1 MEFLFQ
7 GLSQESLW
15 LLVVFYDLL
24 LVVILYKFFGKYGLY
39 TAVILGI
46 ILGNLQGGKV
56 SEFVIFD
63 TTFTV
68 SMGAILYS
76 GIYFSTDLLNEK
88 YGKTEANRA
97 VNLGFFAN
105 VAVLLTLLL
114 SLLFKPSDLTGSA
127 LEVHNALSVIASYS
141 PAFIIG
147 SLTAYFI
154 SQKFDVWFFNYLK
167 TLTQGKYLW
176 LRNNLSTIISQLID
190 TFIYTFT
197 WVIATDLSIYE
208 AFNIADK
215 VAIINDGKIQQ
226 IGNPYDIYHK
236 PNNKFVADFI
246 GLGVFMPIKKLSNE
260 DFEIPLGILDDNK
273 IKNDLS
279 KNFKSSYA
287 FAIAKYK
294 SIFWLSVRFFCF
306 KSSNISFK

>member
-15 LLVVFYDLL
+15 LVVVFYDLL

-56 SEFVIFD
+56 SEFIIFD

-105 VAVLLTLLL
+105 IAVLLTLLL
-114 SLLFKPSDLTGSA
+114 SLLFKPSDLRGSA
-127 LEVHNALSVIASYS
+127 LEVHNALSVIASY
-141 PAFIIG
+141 
-147 SLTAYFI
+147 
-154 SQKFDVWFFNYLK
+154 
-167 TLTQGKYLW
+167 
-176 LRNNLSTIISQLID
+176 
-190 TFIYTFT
+190 
-197 WVIATDLSIYE
+197 
-208 AFNIADK
+208 
-215 VAIINDGKIQQ
+215 
-226 IGNPYDIYHK
+226 
-236 PNNKFVADFI
+236 
-246 GLGVFMPIKKLSNE
+246 
-260 DFEIPLGILDDNK
+260 
-273 IKNDLS
+273 
-279 KNFKSSYA
+279 
-287 FAIAKYK
+287 
-294 SIFWLSVRFFCF
+294 
-306 KSSNISFK
+306 

>member
-15 LLVVFYDLL
+15 LVVVFYDLL

-56 SEFVIFD
+56 SEFIIFD

-127 LEVHNALSVIASYS
+127 LELS
-141 PAFIIG
+141 
-147 SLTAYFI
+147 
-154 SQKFDVWFFNYLK
+154 
-167 TLTQGKYLW
+167 
-176 LRNNLSTIISQLID
+176 LIH
-190 TFIYTFT
+190 I
-197 WVIATDLSIYE
+197 
-208 AFNIADK
+208 
-215 VAIINDGKIQQ
+215 
-226 IGNPYDIYHK
+226 
-236 PNNKFVADFI
+236 
-246 GLGVFMPIKKLSNE
+246 
-260 DFEIPLGILDDNK
+260 
-273 IKNDLS
+273 
-279 KNFKSSYA
+279 
-287 FAIAKYK
+287 
-294 SIFWLSVRFFCF
+294 
-306 KSSNISFK
+306 